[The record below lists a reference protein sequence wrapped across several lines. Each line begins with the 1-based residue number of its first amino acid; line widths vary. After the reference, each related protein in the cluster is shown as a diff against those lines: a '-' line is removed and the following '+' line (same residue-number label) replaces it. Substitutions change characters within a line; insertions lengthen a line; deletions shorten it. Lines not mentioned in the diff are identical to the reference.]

1 MPHDK
6 HDHMGKFYQ
15 DGFRATMPGK
25 EERPHE
31 SCVGCGRL
39 TRNRHPVFETPVP
52 ACSAQCAQAFE
63 RHETEKLLR
72 ALEPLLVGQT
82 KPH

>member
-1 MPHDK
+1 MSHDK

-15 DGFRATMPGK
+15 DGFCATTPTA
-25 EERPHE
+25 EEVPLE
-31 SCVGCGRL
+31 NCVGCARL
-39 TRNRHPVFETPVP
+39 TRNRHPIFETLMP

-63 RHETEKLLR
+63 RYETEKILR
-72 ALEPLLVGQT
+72 ALGPLLAGQT